1 MVYLDLSEREN
12 KYWTTS
18 YKGLQQGLN
27 FMGEEGSGV
36 CAGAN
41 PCLAWNATTA
51 VDVTL
56 LLPCSE
62 LSSCSRDPAAVVVM
76 QESHCKAQCRNEC
89 DVRS

>member
-36 CAGAN
+36 CAGAT
-41 PCLAWNATTA
+41 PALHGMPQQQLMSLCCFPAMSLAL
-51 VDVTL
+51 VPEIL
-56 LLPCSE
+56 
-62 LSSCSRDPAAVVVM
+62 
-76 QESHCKAQCRNEC
+76 QQC
-89 DVRS
+89 